1 MLKKFKN
8 KIEETF
14 KKLKNKIKEISN
26 NLTPILR
33 TKLTTIISN
42 AIPDKDLQKTTI
54 IFWFI
59 SAFTII
65 AIIWGSIAR
74 VDMVVR
80 ATGSVIPE
88 SKIQLVQSVAGGVI
102 EEINAE
108 LGDTVK
114 KGDILFII
122 DGKVAEAEYNSNEQF
137 YQSTILE
144 VETREKKVS
153 LIEDLVEQGAAAE
166 MTLLD
171 EKLMLVDA
179 QRRLSQASSKR
190 EALKQ
195 TMNQSIVKSPVDG
208 TVSAVDVT
216 TIGQVLQ
223 PGQILA
229 NIVPK
234 DIRLVIEAFI
244 QTQDISFVHEG
255 QNAKIT
261 FSAFD
266 PGVYGTFDGKVIEVA
281 ASSRK
286 LSENDPLVFAALI
299 EVNDE
304 DTNQINI
311 QSGMTVDASI
321 IGQRRTVIGY
331 ILNPVTKVTRQA
343 FREK

>member
-1 MLKKFKN
+1 MIKKFIN
-8 KIEETF
+8 RMTEV
-14 KKLKNKIKEISN
+14 LN
-26 NLTPILR
+26 NLTPVLR
-33 TKLTTIISN
+33 TKLTTTISN

-88 SKIQLVQSVAGGVI
+88 SKIQVVQSVAGGVI
-102 EEINAE
+102 EQINVE

-122 DGKVAEAEYNSNEQF
+122 DGKTAEAEYFSNEQF
-137 YQSTILE
+137 YESTILE
-144 VETREKKVS
+144 VETRKKKVT
-153 LIEDLVEQGAAAE
+153 LIEDLVVQGAAAE

-171 EKLMLVDA
+171 ENLMLVDA
-179 QRRLSQASSKR
+179 QRRLSQASSRR

-195 TMNQSIVKSPVDG
+195 AMDQSIVKAPVDG

-216 TIGQVLQ
+216 TVGQVLQ
-223 PGQILA
+223 PGQLLA
-229 NIVPK
+229 NIVPNN
-234 DIRLVIEAFI
+234 IRLVIEAFV
-244 QTQDISFVHEG
+244 QTKDISFVHEG
-255 QNAKIT
+255 QNAKIS

-281 ASSRK
+281 ATSRK
-286 LSENDPLVFAALI
+286 LSENDPLVFATLI

-304 DTNQINI
+304 DTGQINI

-331 ILNPVTKVTRQA
+331 ILNPVTRLNFFSKIY
-343 FREK
+343 